1 MFMSSLPPSNSQFEV
16 LIPYV
21 TVFGGGTL
29 VIGHE
34 DRAIMNGFHALKS
47 QKSDKVSLCHVMIH
61 QVGIDLKT
69 RRRAFTRHRI
79 YQHHGLGLL
88 SLQDYE
94 K

>member
-69 RRRAFTRHRI
+69 RRRALHQT
-79 YQHHGLGLL
+79 
-88 SLQDYE
+88 QDLPAPWSWPSQPPRL
-94 K
+94 